1 MNEKEI
7 LKNIRKEE
15 KKNKKKY
22 DTKWILLVILISVII
37 SILFS
42 LVSESLMPN
51 VNIIVGIIIM
61 LIFIIIGIIFDILG
75 VSVTVADIKPY
86 HSMAAKKIKG
96 AKMAVVLK
104 KNASKVSS
112 IFCDIVGDI
121 CGIVSGSAGVY
132 IALKASEILNIN
144 VLISSLII
152 TGFISG
158 LTIGGKAIG
167 KDYALNNGTTILYS
181 FSKFISFFRKNK

>member
-1 MNEKEI
+1 MEEKEI
-7 LKNIRKEE
+7 LKSIKKEE
-15 KKNKKKY
+15 KINKKKY
-22 DTKWILLVILISVII
+22 DIKWILLVIVISVII

-42 LVSESLMPN
+42 LISESIMPD
-51 VNIIVGIIIM
+51 VNIIVGIIVM
-61 LIFIIIGIIFDILG
+61 LTFIFIGIIFDILG
-75 VSVTVADIKPY
+75 VSVTVADIRPY

-96 AKMAVVLK
+96 AKTAVFLS

-132 IALKASEILNIN
+132 IALKLSNILNIN
-144 VLISSLII
+144 VLLSSLII
-152 TGFISG
+152 TGLISG

-167 KDYALNNGTTILYS
+167 KDYAINNGTTILYR
-181 FSKFISFFRKNK
+181 FSKILSFFRKNK